1 MGGSVTIKNKKCLIL
16 NHFIAPK
23 SNILY
28 LCSKPKNMDHPII
41 LSNQQIGTRLG
52 ELRRGKG
59 LSQAELAK
67 SIAISRP
74 SLAQIEQGNRK
85 IDAVELQKLAI
96 ELGFSIDDFLSS
108 DFSVQKS
115 LKLGGA
121 KETIVES
128 VRNDTPKL
136 DADKLAQ
143 VLLYILEN
151 CAGKPNVNERV
162 VQYMLYFIDF
172 NHYEVYE
179 EQLSGASYLKTSSG
193 PIVQDFEHFIQ
204 HWLDR
209 EMIQRF
215 KTSFQGKTQIRYLPL
230 VKAHLQLLK
239 ASEKEIIDKVIDQM
253 SDWSQSLFSQYVNS
267 DMPLKASKNGEMISY
282 ELVFYRDIPY
292 SVRIYEDEKD

>member
-1 MGGSVTIKNKKCLIL
+1 MN
-16 NHFIAPK
+16 
-23 SNILY
+23 Y
-28 LCSKPKNMDHPII
+28 PII

-52 ELRRGKG
+52 ELRRRKG

-74 SLAQIEQGNRK
+74 SLAQIEQGNRN

-96 ELGFSIDDFLSS
+96 ELGFSIDDFLSAG
-108 DFSVQKS
+108 FSVQKS
-115 LKLGGA
+115 LEIGA
-121 KETIVES
+121 AGQIIAASERE
-128 VRNDTPKL
+128 DTPKL
-136 DADKLAQ
+136 DAEKLTQ
-143 VLLYILEN
+143 VLLCILEN

-162 VQYMLYFIDF
+162 LQHLLYFIDF

-193 PIVQDFEHFIQ
+193 PILQDFDYFIQ
-204 HWLDR
+204 HLLER
-209 EMIQRF
+209 ELIQRF
-215 KTSFQGKTQIRYLPL
+215 KTNFQGQTQVRYLPL
-230 VKAHLQLLK
+230 VKADLQLLK

-253 SDWSQSLFSQYVNS
+253 SDWSQSLFSQYVNN
-267 DMPLKASKNGEMISY
+267 DMPLKASKNGELIGY